1 MPRERASPHCVRP
14 FVQMVHDPAFVAA
27 RDKRHL
33 MLSSGERTIFPVID
47 AGIPSWFLP
56 RGYPWKL
63 CTLPRGICNT
73 R

>member
-1 MPRERASPHCVRP
+1 M
-14 FVQMVHDPAFVAA
+14 MHDPAFVAA
-27 RDKRHL
+27 CDKRHQ
-33 MLSSGERTIFPVID
+33 MLSSGGRAIFPVID